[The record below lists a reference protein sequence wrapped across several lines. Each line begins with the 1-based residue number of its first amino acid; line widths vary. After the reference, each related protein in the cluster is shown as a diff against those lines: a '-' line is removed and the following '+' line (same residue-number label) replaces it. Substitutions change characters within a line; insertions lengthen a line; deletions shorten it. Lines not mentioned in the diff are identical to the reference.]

1 VHTPVLL
8 GEVVEWLR
16 PRPGGVY
23 VDTTVGLGGHAAA
36 VAEHIGS
43 GGHLIG
49 IDRDPEAVAL
59 ASERLA
65 RWGDRVRIVQANF
78 ETLDSVL
85 DAIGVGQVDGVL
97 ADLGVSSAQ
106 LDRPS
111 RGFGFREVGPLDMRM
126 DPGEAQTAADLVN
139 HLPERDLADILY
151 RYGEERFSRRIAREV
166 VRRRP
171 LRTTEDLTD
180 AVRAAVPRRAWP
192 RGVDVAT
199 RTFQALR
206 IAVNRELESL
216 ERMIPQAAGRLRAG
230 GRVVVIAF
238 HSLEDRV
245 VKRAFADDER
255 LRVLTR
261 KPVRPSPAEVTRNP
275 RSRSA
280 RLRAAERRETD
291 DSRMSDVGCRMSA

>member
-1 VHTPVLL
+1 MRSSVHTPVLL

-16 PRPGGVY
+16 PHPGGVY

-36 VAEHIGS
+36 VAEHIGPL
-43 GGHLIG
+43 GHLIG

-65 RWGDRVRIVQANF
+65 PWGDRVRIVQANF
-78 ETLDSVL
+78 ETLDAVL

-97 ADLGVSSAQ
+97 ADLGVSSPQ

-111 RGFGFREVGPLDMRM
+111 RGFGFRAAGPLDMRM

-151 RYGEERFSRRIAREV
+151 RYGEERFARRIAREV

-171 LRTTEDLTD
+171 LRTTADLAD

-192 RGVDVAT
+192 RSTDVAT
-199 RTFQALR
+199 RPFQALR

-216 ERMIPQAAGRLRAG
+216 ERMIPQSVGRLRAG
-230 GRVVVIAF
+230 GRIVVIAF
-238 HSLEDRV
+238 HSLEDRI
-245 VKRAFADDER
+245 VKRAFAGDER

-280 RLRAAERRETD
+280 RLRAAERQQVE
-291 DSRMSDVGCRMSA
+291 VHP

>member
-1 VHTPVLL
+1 
-8 GEVVEWLR
+8 
-16 PRPGGVY
+16 
-23 VDTTVGLGGHAAA
+23 
-36 VAEHIGS
+36 
-43 GGHLIG
+43 
-49 IDRDPEAVAL
+49 
-59 ASERLA
+59 
-65 RWGDRVRIVQANF
+65 
-78 ETLDSVL
+78 
-85 DAIGVGQVDGVL
+85 
-97 ADLGVSSAQ
+97 
-106 LDRPS
+106 
-111 RGFGFREVGPLDMRM
+111 MRM

-180 AVRAAVPRRAWP
+180 VVRAAVPLRAWP

-216 ERMIPQAAGRLRAG
+216 ERMIPQAVGRLRTG

-261 KPVRPSPAEVTRNP
+261 KPVRPGPAEVTRNP

-291 DSRMSDVGCRMSA
+291 ESRMSDVGCRMSA